1 MEKLNQ
7 WTKRMNKKKDAIGG
21 IASSGSENVANSDVE
36 RRNLKQK
43 LIRLIR
49 KSKVPPSEAIAC
61 DEELKTAFD
70 SVSNESEIKELFDE
84 SDIGNWSDSGPEI
97 DDISIS
103 STPKPSLKPYFST
116 LTLEGQSSGAPET
129 NNGTHDPNSW
139 THRLQPPSIDAPSDT
154 SHHPTITGFHP
165 HMISVPGKIDVN
177 KANREQAFCRQ
188 H

>member
-1 MEKLNQ
+1 MEKINQ
-7 WTKRMNKKKDAIGG
+7 WTKRMNKKKDAISG
-21 IASSGSENVANSDVE
+21 IASSDSDNVPNSDVE

-70 SVSNESEIKELFDE
+70 SVSNEEEIKELFDE

-116 LTLEGQSSGAPET
+116 LTLEGQSSGPSET
-129 NNGTHDPNSW
+129 NNGTHELIDPNSW
-139 THRLQPPSIDAPSDT
+139 RHRLQDAPSDT
-154 SHHPTITGFHP
+154 SHHPTIAGFHP
-165 HMISVPGKIDVN
+165 HMISVPDKIDVN
-177 KANREQAFCRQ
+177 KANRDQAFCRQ